1 MRIVDGWDTN
11 PRIVKL
17 PKRIII
23 IIIKTRIPGRI
34 SKGSLKKSGYHSG
47 KNPPKNPESI
57 VKYSLLFD
65 GEIIRKVARSNI
77 VQTSWLTKQ
86 PVDDQQL
93 IIYME
98 LMPFIDG
105 VKKHPKLLFITQSLH
120 QL

>member
-17 PKRIII
+17 PKRIIII

-65 GEIIRKVARSNI
+65 GEIIRKVARSHLNI
-77 VQTSWLTKQ
+77 VRTSWLTK
-86 PVDDQQL
+86 
-93 IIYME
+93 
-98 LMPFIDG
+98 
-105 VKKHPKLLFITQSLH
+105 LLRINS
-120 QL
+120 